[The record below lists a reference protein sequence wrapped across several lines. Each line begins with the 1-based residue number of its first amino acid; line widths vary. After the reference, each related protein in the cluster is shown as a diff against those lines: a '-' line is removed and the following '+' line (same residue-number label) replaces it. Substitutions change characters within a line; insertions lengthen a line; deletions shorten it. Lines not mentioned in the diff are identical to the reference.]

1 MSKTVKWY
9 INVAISLSLMLF
21 FRYIPA
27 PEPMTQ
33 LGMTV
38 IGIFA
43 GAIHGWCTTNMI
55 WPSIAALIIFG
66 FTGQVEVSGSW
77 GKVMG
82 NMTVGICFWLMVSV
96 GLLKNTGLIKIFP

>member
-43 GAIHGWCTTNMI
+43 GAIYGWCTTNMI
-55 WPSIAALIIFG
+55 WPSIAALIIDIFSESINLSNEENSFPG
-66 FTGQVEVSGSW
+66 SSISSINIILSLYFTFRA
-77 GKVMG
+77 
-82 NMTVGICFWLMVSV
+82 IY
-96 GLLKNTGLIKIFP
+96 LL